1 MFDVEA
7 ATGPHGTSLC
17 TDGKQ
22 AGGFVRLVATWGQQ
36 EGGVLHSPG
45 LGYVLAGDWQLKF
58 KLHWPSSPQ
67 RVRQCTTLAV
77 GKIYQKPGKCRLPFR
92 TSSCFQKPLVCTD
105 LRAVSEE
112 RPRVETFIV

>member
-1 MFDVEA
+1 MFDVKA

-17 TDGKQ
+17 TDGKW
-22 AGGFVRLVATWGQQ
+22 AGGFVRPVAAWGQQ

-45 LGYVLAGDWQLKF
+45 LGYVLAGDWQLNF
-58 KLHWPSSPQ
+58 GLHWSSSPQ
-67 RVRQCTTLAV
+67 RVRQYTTLAV
-77 GKIYQKPGKCRLPFR
+77 ERIYQKHRKCRLPFR

-105 LRAVSEE
+105 LRAVNEE